1 MKYTLEG
8 VDGNA
13 FAIMAYVKRAMTN
26 ENFTKDEIQSY
37 MSEAMSSDY
46 NNLLGVSLERI
57 AECNG
62 EVPEA
67 VELEEDW

>member
-13 FAIMAYVKRAMTN
+13 FAIIAYVKRAMTN
-26 ENFTKDEIQSY
+26 EGFSKDEISKY
-37 MSEAMSSDY
+37 TADAMSSNY
-46 NNLLGVSLERI
+46 NHLLKTSLEMI

-62 EVPEA
+62 EVSEA
-67 VELEEDW
+67 VGLEEDW

>member
-13 FAIMAYVKRAMTN
+13 FAIMAYVKKAMTN
-26 ENFTKDEIQSY
+26 EGFTKDEISKY
-37 MSEAMSSDY
+37 ISTAMSSGY
-46 NNLLGVSLERI
+46 NNLVKTSLEKI

-62 EVPEA
+62 EVSEA
-67 VELEEDW
+67 VEIEDTW